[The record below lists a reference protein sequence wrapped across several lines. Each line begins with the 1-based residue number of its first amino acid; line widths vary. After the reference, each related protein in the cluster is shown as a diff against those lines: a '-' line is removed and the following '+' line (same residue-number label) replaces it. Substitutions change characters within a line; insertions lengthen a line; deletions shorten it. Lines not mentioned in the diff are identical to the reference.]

1 MLFVSLL
8 VSSTQ
13 SLMNRT
19 HIWILSCNTSTSR
32 GPRQSKLMRE
42 ASRGVSWAVT
52 YWCAWEYGRIR
63 NSHLLLLTLP
73 KPRRLSTFA
82 LESWESG
89 NYKNKIKK
97 WEGTKAWLNPG
108 SLCRR
113 IWEERFH
120 VCLSTAAFLMQNFTV
135 FSELRRYYSSSIHSE
150 RHFTTLL
157 TSLNESQLVCTYS
170 PVNQVYVSFPS
181 SCRE

>member
-73 KPRRLSTFA
+73 KPRRLSTFT
-82 LESWESG
+82 LESWES
-89 NYKNKIKK
+89 
-97 WEGTKAWLNPG
+97 
-108 SLCRR
+108 
-113 IWEERFH
+113 H

-150 RHFTTLL
+150 RHFTALL